1 MLLKMWINI
10 IAYIVMES
18 IEVLKKLGNGVLG
31 TVYLIKINGKKYI
44 AKIEKI
50 SENEIKY
57 NTSYTLWREIDFSKF
72 TAKYPDYFMTLKS
85 WTITNNCQHTQP
97 TANIN
102 NTKIKNQL
110 EKKNKSTKCS
120 ILIYDPVL
128 DDTLKNFYEK
138 LYRAPTAKNYKIFYS
153 MFCQMLNIFNLLIKN
168 KYLHRDAHPGNI
180 MYKKTTDKFIKLG
193 NTDVP
198 TFGYN
203 WFLIDYGYILH
214 NDYKITPSEKKN
226 LKDKF
231 SDIMTF
237 IYTSILM
244 PIWNVE
250 SKHGFKF
257 ESWPIMVKKVHTSN
271 EYNNIKQFLPNI
283 SNKKI
288 LQHCG
293 MLLFLLHYPIK
304 YHSFMN
310 IDVIKYKQ
318 YILNY
323 DNVIPFYI
331 QIIKNLNNPMKNI
344 NWITKTYLN

>member
-1 MLLKMWINI
+1 
-10 IAYIVMES
+10 MES

-50 SENEIKY
+50 IEKEIKY
-57 NTSYTLWREIDFSKF
+57 NTSYTLWRELEFSKF

-85 WTITNNCQHTQP
+85 WTIANNCQHKQP
-97 TANIN
+97 IPSFGNS
-102 NTKIKNQL
+102 KFKKQL
-110 EKKNKSTKCS
+110 EEKNDSTKCS

-138 LYRAPTAKNYKIFYS
+138 LHRVPTVKNYKIFYS
-153 MFCQMLNIFNLLIKN
+153 MFCQMLNIFDLLIKN

-193 NTDVP
+193 NINVP
-198 TFGYN
+198 TFGYK

-214 NDYKITPSEKKN
+214 NDYKTTPSEKKN

-231 SDIMTF
+231 FDIMTF
-237 IYTSILM
+237 IYTSIPM
-244 PIWNVE
+244 PIWDAE
-250 SKHGFKF
+250 PKQGFKI
-257 ESWPIMVKKVHTSN
+257 ESWNVIVKKVHTSD
-271 EYNNIKQFLPNI
+271 EYKEIKQYLPNI
-283 SNKKI
+283 SDKKK
-288 LQHCG
+288 LQNCA
-293 MLLFLLHYPIK
+293 MLLFLLHYPVK
-304 YHSFMN
+304 YHMFMN
-310 IDVIKYKQ
+310 IDVNKYRQ

-323 DNVIPFYI
+323 DDVRPFYV
-331 QIIKNLNNPMKNI
+331 QIIKNFNNPMKNI